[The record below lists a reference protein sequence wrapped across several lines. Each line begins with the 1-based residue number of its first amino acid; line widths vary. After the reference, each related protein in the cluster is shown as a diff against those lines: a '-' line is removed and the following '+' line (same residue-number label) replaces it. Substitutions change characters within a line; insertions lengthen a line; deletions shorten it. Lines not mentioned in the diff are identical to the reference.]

1 MRHHRWR
8 ALFAGLI
15 VIATALTL
23 AACGSKKETTTS
35 SGTSSGTSTA
45 TSTSAAG
52 GANVIQSNSANSG
65 KSVTIGSKNFT
76 EEFILGQIYAQA
88 LKAAG
93 YNVKTQLN
101 LGSEQI
107 ALRAVKSGQVDAYPE
122 YTGTALTSF
131 FGKKATQVPHD
142 EQQAYEQA
150 KAGFAKANLTALPP
164 TPFTD
169 SNGVGMA
176 KAKAEKLG
184 VTKISDLKGKDSKL
198 TLYGTPECPQRPD
211 CYLGL
216 KQVYGLKF
224 KKFVPVDPSLR
235 HKVLDTGQ
243 ADVSIVYT
251 TDGQIAHGKEQLLA
265 DDKHL
270 FPPYNATLVFRK
282 AALDKLGPDAEKTIA
297 LVQKG
302 LTTQAM
308 QELNSRVDIDKQ
320 TPDKVAHDYLV
331 ESGYL
336 KK

>member
-1 MRHHRWR
+1 MKRVS
-8 ALFAGLI
+8 ALV
-15 VIATALTL
+15 VIASLAL
-23 AACGSKKETTTS
+23 AACGSSNSSSTSSSSSSSGSNSSS
-35 SGTSSGTSTA
+35 SGTKIT
-45 TSTSAAG
+45 
-52 GANVIQSNSANSG
+52 SNSANGS
-65 KSVTIGSKNFT
+65 KTVTIGSKNFT

-107 ALRAVKSGQVDAYPE
+107 AHRAVKSGQVDAYPE

-131 FGKKATQVPHD
+131 FGMKATAVPHND
-142 EQQAYEQA
+142 QQAYQLA
-150 KAGFAKANLTALPP
+150 KQDFAKENLVALPP

-169 SNGVGMA
+169 SNGVGMLKS
-176 KAKAEKLG
+176 KAQQLG
-184 VTKISDLKGKDSKL
+184 ITKISDLTAKAPTL
-198 TLYGTPECPQRPD
+198 TFSGTPECPQRPD
-211 CYLGL
+211 CLLGL

-224 KKFVPVDPSLR
+224 KKVTAVDPSLR
-235 HKVLDTGQ
+235 HTVLTDGK

-251 TDGQIAHGKEQLLA
+251 TDGQLAQGKEKLLA

-270 FPPYNATLVFRK
+270 FPPYNVTLVFRK
-282 AALDKLGPDAEKTIA
+282 STLDKLGPDATKTIA

-302 LTTQAM
+302 LTTEAM

-320 TPDKVAHDYLV
+320 TPAQVAKDYLT

-336 KK
+336 SK